1 MEEKE
6 LPLEIEKK
14 FLIRMPDLRWIEK
27 NTDVKIAK
35 ISQTYLGL
43 KKDGFGD
50 RVRKMT
56 INNVTKYYHTSKK
69 SLSNMTRIEIENEI
83 SRNKYYEYMSLK
95 SRRGTLHK
103 TRYIININN
112 LKYEIDV
119 YPFWEETAILEIELE
134 NENQKYVIPE
144 FIEVIGDVTG
154 NRDYSN
160 SSLVSKFYDKKR
172 YPKVT
177 DKKEDSANKLNKT
190 RKESELNKSRKNKR
204 EYDSSKFYRNRKVN
218 RNNKKYGKVS
228 ERYEKRKY

>member
-1 MEEKE
+1 MEDKE

-14 FLIRMPDLRWIEK
+14 LLIKMPDLEWIEK
-27 NTDVKIAK
+27 NTNVKVAK

-43 KKDGFGD
+43 KKDGFGE

-103 TRYIININN
+103 TRYIISMNN
-112 LKYEIDV
+112 LEYEIDI

-134 NENQKYVIPE
+134 NENQKYIIPE

-172 YPKVT
+172 YPKAT
-177 DKKEDSANKLNKT
+177 TNTKRYSKNKFNTNKKEF
-190 RKESELNKSRKNKR
+190 ELNKANSNKR
-204 EYDSSKFYRNRKVN
+204 ENTPNKFNR
-218 RNNKKYGKVS
+218 RYKKYGKVS
-228 ERYEKRKY
+228 ERYGKRKY

>member
-1 MEEKE
+1 MEDKK

-14 FLIRMPDLRWIEK
+14 LLIRMPDLEWIEK
-27 NTDVKIAK
+27 NTDVKVAK

-43 KKDGFGD
+43 KKDGFGE

-56 INNVTKYYHTSKK
+56 INSVTKYYHTSKK

-103 TRYIININN
+103 TRYIISMNN

-160 SSLVSKFYDKKR
+160 SSLVSKFYDKNR
-172 YPKVT
+172 YPKAT
-177 DKKEDSANKLNKT
+177 YRKECNSSKLNK
-190 RKESELNKSRKNKR
+190 NKR
-204 EYDSSKFYRNRKVN
+204 IKRNY
-218 RNNKKYGKVS
+218 KKYGKVS
-228 ERYEKRKY
+228 ERYGKRKH

>member
-1 MEEKE
+1 MENKE

-14 FLIRMPDLRWIEK
+14 LLIRMPDLEWIEK
-27 NTDVKIAK
+27 NTNVKVAK

-43 KKDGFGD
+43 KKDGFGE

-103 TRYIININN
+103 TRYIISMNN

-134 NENQKYVIPE
+134 SENQKYDIPQ

-160 SSLVSKFYDKKR
+160 SSLVSKFYDKNR
-172 YPKVT
+172 YPKPIY
-177 DKKEDSANKLNKT
+177 KKEYSQNQFDKNRKT
-190 RKESELNKSRKNKR
+190 YSKNNFHKNKNSNR
-204 EYDSSKFYRNRKVN
+204 NYKKNENRKYI
-218 RNNKKYGKVS
+218 RGSEKYGK
-228 ERYEKRKY
+228 RKY

>member
-1 MEEKE
+1 MENKE

-14 FLIRMPDLRWIEK
+14 LLIRMPDLEWIEK
-27 NTDVKIAK
+27 HTNVKVAK

-43 KKDGFGD
+43 KKDGFGE

-103 TRYIININN
+103 TRYIISMND
-112 LKYEIDV
+112 LKYEIDI

-134 NENQKYVIPE
+134 SETQKYVIPK

-160 SSLVSKFYDKKR
+160 SSLVSKFYDKNR
-172 YPKVT
+172 YPRVQYKNEYSKNKFVKT
-177 DKKEDSANKLNKT
+177 KNMQNFTSESNRNKKINSNY
-190 RKESELNKSRKNKR
+190 RKNT
-204 EYDSSKFYRNRKVN
+204 
-218 RNNKKYGKVS
+218 NKKYGRRTEKNG
-228 ERYEKRKY
+228 KRKY

>member
-1 MEEKE
+1 MEEKG

-14 FLIRMPDLRWIEK
+14 LLIRMPDLEWIEK
-27 NTDVKIAK
+27 NTDVKVAK

-43 KKDGFGD
+43 KKDGFGE

-56 INNVTKYYHTSKK
+56 INNITKYYHTSKK

-103 TRYIININN
+103 TRYIINMNN

-160 SSLVSKFYDKKR
+160 SSLVSKFYDRNR
-172 YPKVT
+172 YPKT
-177 DKKEDSANKLNKT
+177 PNKPNKTKKEYRSNNSFNK
-190 RKESELNKSRKNKR
+190 
-204 EYDSSKFYRNRKVN
+204 
-218 RNNKKYGKVS
+218 NNKKYGKVS
-228 ERYEKRKY
+228 ERYGKRKY

>member
-1 MEEKE
+1 MEDKK

-14 FLIRMPDLRWIEK
+14 LLIRMPDLEWIEK
-27 NTDVKIAK
+27 NTNVKVAK

-43 KKDGFGD
+43 KKDGFGE

-103 TRYIININN
+103 TRYIISMNN
-112 LKYEIDV
+112 LKYEIDI

-134 NENQKYVIPE
+134 NENQKYIIPE

-160 SSLVSKFYDKKR
+160 SSLVSKFYDKNR
-172 YPKVT
+172 YPKT
-177 DKKEDSANKLNKT
+177 TNKKEYQPNKFKTNKNEFAANK
-190 RKESELNKSRKNKR
+190 SSKNKKG
-204 EYDSSKFYRNRKVN
+204 YASGNFNKKVN
-218 RNNKKYGKVS
+218 RNNRKYGKVS
-228 ERYEKRKY
+228 ERYGKRKY